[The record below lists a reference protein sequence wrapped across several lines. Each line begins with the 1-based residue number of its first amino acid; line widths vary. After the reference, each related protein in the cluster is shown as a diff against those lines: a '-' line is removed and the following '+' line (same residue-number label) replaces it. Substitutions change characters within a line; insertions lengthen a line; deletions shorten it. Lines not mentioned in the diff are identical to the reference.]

1 MAEPGALPGSDPG
14 ITVGRSGRCSLTDAL
29 DQPGIDMEGL
39 LRALLED
46 IRLAVPSYLGLTI
59 TSIIDDYPVTLTA
72 LDSDTDTDTISA
84 SVMLPLTALDSA
96 VSGSTIVFYAR
107 NAGAFVDFAADVCY
121 TLGIEA
127 AQIVLDDHLT
137 APVDTF
143 RSAAAGGAARLGGL
157 DKVSQHNQAVG
168 ILIVEGFLAEPAA
181 AELHRRAQRD
191 GISGSAAAQQ
201 LIESIAQRA
210 HPHIP

>member
-1 MAEPGALPGSDPG
+1 MNTPVEPPADL
-14 ITVGRSGRCSLTDAL
+14 RSLTDAL
-29 DQPGIDMEGL
+29 DQLGIDLEGL

-59 TSIIDDYPVTLTA
+59 TSIIDGYPVTLTA
-72 LDSDTDTDTISA
+72 LDTDTDTDTISA

-96 VSGSTIVFYAR
+96 EVGSTIVFYAR

-121 TLGIEA
+121 ALGIEA
-127 AQIVLDDHLT
+127 AQVVLDDHLS

-143 RSAAAGGAARLGGL
+143 RATAPGGHAHLSGL
-157 DKVSQHNQAVG
+157 HRVSQHNQAIG
-168 ILIVEGFLAEPAA
+168 ILLAEGFLPEHAA

-191 GISGSAAAQQ
+191 GISTSAAAQQ
-201 LIESIAQRA
+201 LIESISQRA
-210 HPHIP
+210 HPHIS